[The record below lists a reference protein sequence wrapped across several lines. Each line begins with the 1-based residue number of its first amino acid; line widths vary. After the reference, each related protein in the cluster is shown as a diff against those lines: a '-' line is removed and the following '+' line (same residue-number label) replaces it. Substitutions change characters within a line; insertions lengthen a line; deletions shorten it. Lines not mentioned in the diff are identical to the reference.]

1 MSLGSNVL
9 GSGVLGTSGGQS
21 APPGGPG
28 FLAAWVSNIKR
39 VIFGMK
45 KNVAN
50 QGIETQLIDTNGDPV
65 TTGTTTVNVK
75 GDNGSFAA
83 GTGTVSHEGDG
94 CWQYIP
100 SQAESNY
107 DRITFQFL
115 NASAIT
121 ASITVFTTHP
131 QSGDNYTRL
140 GAPVGA
146 SIVAD
151 LTTIK
156 NKFPVNSELHEIDAE
171 GRVRIDDA
179 SAIFVQQIMDED
191 SAIKTVLD
199 SINTRT
205 VNALVNGRVPADTQ
219 AIDGNASAAT
229 NLKEH
234 ALRAVPVT
242 FAAGGTTT
250 TAVLA
255 TVGGGAPNGASNVIY
270 KNAALVFSAPAAL
283 KDQRALIQS
292 YDAATNTATI
302 TEVAAA
308 VDETAVAVLV

>member
-1 MSLGSNVL
+1 
-9 GSGVLGTSGGQS
+9 
-21 APPGGPG
+21 
-28 FLAAWVSNIKR
+28 
-39 VIFGMK
+39 MK
-45 KNVAN
+45 KNVAG
-50 QGIETQLIDTNGDPV
+50 QSIGAQMVSASDGSAFTGSV
-65 TTGTTTVNVK
+65 TVYIT
-75 GDNGSFAA
+75 GDNGAQTIGSVGSGAC
-83 GTGTVSHEGDG
+83 THEGNG
-94 CWQYIP
+94 YHSYAP
-100 SQAESNY
+100 SQAETNY
-107 DRITFQFL
+107 NHIAFTFIG
-115 NASAIT
+115 AGAVP
-121 ASITVFTTHP
+121 ATVQVYTGFP

-146 SIVAD
+146 SIAAD
-151 LTTIK
+151 LGTITD
-156 NKFPVNSELHEIDAE
+156 KFPVNSELHAIDAE

-179 SAIFVQQIMDED
+179 SATLVQQFMDED
-191 SAIKTVLD
+191 SVIKTKID
-199 SINTRT
+199 SIDTRT
-205 VNALVNGRVPADTQ
+205 VNALVNGRVPADTE

>member
-21 APPGGPG
+21 IPSSPS
-28 FLAAWVSNIKR
+28 FLSAWVSNIKR

-50 QGIETQLIDTNGDPV
+50 QGIEAQLIGINGDPV

-75 GDNGSFAA
+75 GNNGTFATGA
-83 GTGTVSHEGDG
+83 GTVVHKGGG

-115 NASAIT
+115 NAAAIT

-140 GAPVGA
+140 GAPALA
-146 SIVAD
+146 SISAD
-151 LTTIK
+151 LVSIG
-156 NKFPVNSELHEIDAE
+156 NMFPLNSELAIINPD
-171 GRVRIDDA
+171 GSMRIDTE
-179 SAIFVQQIMDED
+179 SATIVQQIMDED
-191 SAIKTVLD
+191 SVIKAVLD

-205 VNALVNGRVPADTQ
+205 VAALVNGRVPADAE

-229 NLKEH
+229 NLMEH

-255 TVGGGAPNGASNVIY
+255 TVDGGAPNGASNVIY
-270 KNAALVFSAPAAL
+270 KNRAIIFKAPAAL
-283 KDQRALIQS
+283 KDQAALIQS
-292 YDAATNTATI
+292 YNAATNTVTI